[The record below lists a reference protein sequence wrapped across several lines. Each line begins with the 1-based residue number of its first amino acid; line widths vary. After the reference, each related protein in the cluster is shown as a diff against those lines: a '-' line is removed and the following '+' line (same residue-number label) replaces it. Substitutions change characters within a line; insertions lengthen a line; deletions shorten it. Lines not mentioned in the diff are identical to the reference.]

1 MSKKSQKKHYS
12 QLGFENS
19 VFFLERMD
27 IALKKETTDNSVTT
41 DELFDN
47 MDDVFSIISEDLNQT
62 SSFDKSS
69 QILLDKNKNPISTI
83 EYLPDDD
90 DYEQLKIT
98 TTSAVEKSV
107 LTRDRVSYALLDKSV
122 INKGEQ
128 SLSVGKIG
136 KAHEPVLT
144 KIVVSLD
151 PDELEKM
158 SNNMEFTYFDK
169 SVFDAICSLLM
180 VGNKAMSLSMIARAM
195 LGKKSPYHPGSEL
208 LEEIDKSINK
218 LERIKI
224 SIDMSEEI
232 ARFNQLKNED
242 VSKAV
247 LKSRFFECR
256 RLDTVIKGN
265 AVDVIMFTQE
275 PILLK
280 YAKKRAQLSSIN
292 NSLLDTPTKK
302 TKNLIT
308 IQSYLLQRI
317 NMLKLNKKLPQCIM
331 FKSIYSLFDDD
342 VVNMSDRAIKD
353 LYVRARK
360 AVLSILEF
368 WKKEGFIKN
377 YSLTTKG
384 RSYYKIDIEC

>member
-27 IALKKETTDNSVTT
+27 IALKKENTDNSVTT

-98 TTSAVEKSV
+98 TTSTVEKSV

>member
-27 IALKKETTDNSVTT
+27 IALKKENTDNSVTT

>member
-1 MSKKSQKKHYS
+1 MSKKSQKNTT
-12 QLGFENS
+12 LNCVLRI

-27 IALKKETTDNSVTT
+27 IALKKETIDNSVAS

-47 MDDVFSIISEDLNQT
+47 MDDVFSIISEDLKQT

-83 EYLPDDD
+83 EYLPDD

>member
-1 MSKKSQKKHYS
+1 
-12 QLGFENS
+12 
-19 VFFLERMD
+19 MD

-180 VGNKAMSLSMIARAM
+180 IGNKAMSLSMIARAM